1 MDFIDYP
8 SRAEWAAGAAEAVA
22 ADLEAALETQ
32 DRVTLAVPGGT
43 TPGPV
48 FDLLAAMPL
57 DWSRVTVLPTD
68 ERQVSEDSDRS
79 NARLIRER
87 LLTGPASSAGFQPLW
102 GEDGETIREAV
113 ATLLPIDILLLG
125 MGADL
130 HVASLFPGAEGL
142 EAAFAVDAP
151 PVVEIQAAAAGEPR
165 ASLSAEVLA
174 DARQAHLLI
183 VGHDKRQALRGLSQG
198 GSGRTGALKAPV
210 ALVLDRARIHW
221 SE

>member
-1 MDFIDYP
+1 LDFIDYP

-48 FDLLAAMPL
+48 FDLLAAVPL

-68 ERQVSEDSDRS
+68 ERQVSEDSNRS

-165 ASLSAEVLA
+165 VSLSAEVLA

-183 VGHDKRQALRGLSQG
+183 VGHDKRQALLGLSQG

>member
-8 SRAEWAAGAAEAVA
+8 DRAQWAAGAAEAIA

-48 FDLLAAMPL
+48 FDLLSAVPL
-57 DWSRVTVLPTD
+57 DWARVTVLPTD
-68 ERQVSEDSDRS
+68 ERQVPEDSDRS

-102 GEDGETIREAV
+102 GEDAETVREAV
-113 ATLLPIDILLLG
+113 SALLPIDVLLLG

-142 EAAFAVDAP
+142 KAAFALDAP
-151 PVVEIQAAAAGEPR
+151 PVVEIRAAAAGEPR
-165 ASLSAEVLA
+165 VSLSAEVLA
-174 DARQAHLLI
+174 DARQVHLLI
-183 VGHDKRQALRGLSQG
+183 AGQDKRKALQGLPQG
-198 GSGRTGALKAPV
+198 GSAGAGALKAPV

>member
-1 MDFIDYP
+1 LDFIDYS
-8 SRAEWAAGAAEAVA
+8 SRAEWAAGGAEAVA

-48 FDLLAAMPL
+48 FDLLAAVPL

-151 PVVEIQAAAAGEPR
+151 PVVEIRAAAAGEPR
-165 ASLSAEVLA
+165 VSLSAEVLA

-183 VGHDKRQALRGLSQG
+183 VGHDKRQALLGLSQG